1 MLVIVRNTNCII
13 FTYPNEYG
21 GNPAMFHPSIMY
33 VITPAI
39 ADGTVIADK
48 LFKKKWNIL
57 ILRDLFLGRKYFN
70 EFKQDKPELSNKV
83 LSKTLQNLEENC
95 LIHKETYMDNSTEYR
110 LTTRGKKLGNIL
122 YELAKFNLDETDYT
136 ENEKE
141 IISNELVKTFKNK

>member
-1 MLVIVRNTNCII
+1 MELLLLIN
-13 FTYPNEYG
+13 
-21 GNPAMFHPSIMY
+21 SS
-33 VITPAI
+33 
-39 ADGTVIADK
+39 
-48 LFKKKWNIL
+48 KKKWNIL

-83 LSKTLQNLEENC
+83 LSETLQNLEENC
-95 LIHKETYMDNSTEYR
+95 LIHKETYPDNSTEYC

-136 ENEKE
+136 KNKKE